1 MEKLNH
7 SPIIATMHLEF
18 ALRYR
23 PRLVFHHQKENERCR
38 FLISLHNLV
47 RITSLNM
54 VFIFG

>member
-23 PRLVFHHQKENERCR
+23 PRLVFHHQKEK
-38 FLISLHNLV
+38 SGV
-47 RITSLNM
+47 VS
-54 VFIFG
+54 